1 MSCNETKLTKKDFEI
16 IFDVLNVYDPNDI
29 MQVYPQMGEKD
40 FLDGV
45 QQAWQKVLEIC
56 HKNKKKHVK

>member
-1 MSCNETKLTKKDFEI
+1 MSETKLTKKDFEV

-45 QQAWQKVLEIC
+45 REAWIKVHTLLRKQRQIE
-56 HKNKKKHVK
+56 K